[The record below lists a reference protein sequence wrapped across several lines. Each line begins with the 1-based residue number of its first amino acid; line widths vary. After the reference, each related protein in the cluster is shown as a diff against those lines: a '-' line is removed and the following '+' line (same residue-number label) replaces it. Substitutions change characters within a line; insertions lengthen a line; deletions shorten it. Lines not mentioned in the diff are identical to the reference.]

1 MPKPDTRGNRKTGL
15 TYTRRM
21 TYSLEEWMD
30 DAIARVAD
38 ESEGLTQAD
47 VARACLEHGL
57 AALYGIERP
66 TEAP

>member
-1 MPKPDTRGNRKTGL
+1 
-15 TYTRRM
+15 M